1 MNVQLSLWFGH
12 HDIGGDRG
20 LWGWKWQNIIIWEKD
35 NQSKHFK
42 VLFLLVIFL
51 QGSLCV
57 ILIDEVPSKE
67 VALMLEGDS
76 ILKEVFAMA
85 HGQMFAFMI
94 ILHNTSGL

>member
-1 MNVQLSLWFGH
+1 
-12 HDIGGDRG
+12 
-20 LWGWKWQNIIIWEKD
+20 
-35 NQSKHFK
+35 
-42 VLFLLVIFL
+42 L